1 MFPTNWYPY
10 LNMNDL
16 NLDWIIRMIKFL
28 DKEMD
33 EYTALNTISWGGT
46 WDIGEAYKQWTIVE
60 DNGDGYI
67 SIVPVPRNVPITD
80 TNYWVMV
87 ANYSALY
94 AAFEQRITDLEN
106 AMITAQNDITNLQGD
121 MTTAQSDITN
131 LQTTVT
137 RLSKLEKKHDLSGL
151 NILFVMDSYGSRT
164 CTSGNAVD
172 VEFAYLTGATCDLTY
187 YPGGDLT
194 VFKNLVETY
203 AGDHDAINTIVL
215 IGGANDQAK
224 TESDIVTYM
233 SQFVASCKTHY
244 DNLNNIYVLC
254 PGITFSTLQS
264 PALTVESR
272 ETLWHGYK
280 RGAEVNGAIY
290 IDNSQ
295 YILRNTALLTSDY
308 CHPTSG
314 GMDEIVECTI
324 QGLVHNSID
333 VHYRIETTFGS
344 DIYTMTRDNAVCTVT
359 SPYGIPEMFKNA
371 GPLDMTAVN
380 WNTFGTLGDSLIDNA
395 AGGGHNAMGYPIAYE
410 ASGVV
415 YVAVTQ
421 CVISEKSVG
430 GYSRRIDTSSPGTGY
445 NVRGMVSSI
454 TIHN

>member
-1 MFPTNWYPY
+1 MWPIYPY
-10 LNMNDL
+10 MNINDL
-16 NLDWIIRMIKFL
+16 NLDWIINKIASL
-28 DKEMD
+28 DKKMD
-33 EYTALNTISWGGT
+33 TYTALNTISWGGA

-60 DNGDGYI
+60 DSGDGYL
-67 SIVPVPRNVPITD
+67 SIQPVPRNVPISDTD
-80 TNYWVMV
+80 YWVMV

-94 AAFEQRITDLEN
+94 AAFAQRITDLEN
-106 AMITAQNDITNLQGD
+106 DMLAAQNDITNLQGD
-121 MTTAQSDITN
+121 MTTAQNNITTLQSD
-131 LQTTVT
+131 VT
-137 RLSKLEKKHDLSGL
+137 RLSNLEWKHDLSGL
-151 NILFVMDSYGSRT
+151 NILFIMDSYGSRT
-164 CTSGNAVD
+164 TTYSMSVDAAVN
-172 VEFAYLTGATCDLTY
+172 YLTGATTHLEY

-194 VFKNLVETY
+194 VFKNLVENY
-203 AGDHDAINTIVL
+203 SGDHDEINTIVL

-224 TESDIVTYM
+224 TEADIVTYM

-244 DNLNNIYVLC
+244 DNLNNIYILC

-272 ETLWHGYK
+272 ETLWNGYK
-280 RGAEVNGAIY
+280 RGAELNGAIY

-308 CHPTSG
+308 CHPTAD
-314 GMDEIVECTI
+314 GMDKIVEYTI
-324 QGLVHNSID
+324 EGLVHNAID

-344 DIYTMTRDNAVCTVT
+344 DTYTMTRDNAICTVT

-430 GYSRRIDTSSPGTGY
+430 GYSRRIDASSPGTGY
-445 NVRGMVSSI
+445 NVRGMVSSS